1 MTTPAAVPVTIHSQG
16 ISEQL
21 QQELDPDGVNSM
33 QFFVVS
39 LNELDM
45 SYFASDKRARPNL
58 ATSWQGNLVVCTS
71 L

>member
-1 MTTPAAVPVTIHSQG
+1 MTTPAAVPVAIHSHA

-39 LNELDM
+39 LD
-45 SYFASDKRARPNL
+45 
-58 ATSWQGNLVVCTS
+58 
-71 L
+71 